1 MGENIEKEI
10 NKEFVKAH
18 TDYIERLE
26 KRLEDLKIEMDIEK
40 DRKRYGQLCKEREAV
55 EEELEAAKRPIKEE
69 E

>member
-26 KRLEDLKIEMDIEK
+26 KRLEELEIEMNSETDPVKYRQITDE
-40 DRKRYGQLCKEREAV
+40 YNAV
-55 EEELEAAKRPIKEE
+55 TIELEAAKRPIKEE